1 MRSVRG
7 NMGGGGGKEMG
18 EEKNFANA
26 TMLQKM
32 QCFGSGFFRRSGS
45 DTDFRQIRTRT
56 PEKKVRSGSG
66 KKPRIR
72 TTEKKSKSRR

>member
-1 MRSVRG
+1 
-7 NMGGGGGKEMG
+7 MG
-18 EEKNFANA
+18 EEKNLANE
-26 TMLQKM
+26 TMLQKK
-32 QCFGSGFFRRSGS
+32 QCFGSGFFRRSGTGLSGS